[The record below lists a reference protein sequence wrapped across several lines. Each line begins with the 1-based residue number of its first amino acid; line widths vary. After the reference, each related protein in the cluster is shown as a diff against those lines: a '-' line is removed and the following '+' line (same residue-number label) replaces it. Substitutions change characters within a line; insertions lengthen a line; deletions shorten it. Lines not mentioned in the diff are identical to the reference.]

1 MTVRALIDF
10 LNSLDLE
17 SIQEDITIDSVTEW
31 DGKKIISSDD
41 LVSADIY
48 EATSDEFLPYLVLTT
63 REANELLPEYTRD

>member
-1 MTVRALIDF
+1 MTVRALRDF

-17 SIQEDITIDSVTEW
+17 SIQEEIMINSVTEW
-31 DGKKIISSDD
+31 EGNKIISSDD

-63 REANELLPEYTRD
+63 READELLPEYTRD